1 VTDLP
6 TPGVLVWQ
14 TPPGPYTAAVYRL
27 SHRGVVWH
35 SVEVTRSDTGQPVI
49 VRRLIGELT
58 ARIYA
63 RAVVAGLAARLEVG
77 A

>member
-1 VTDLP
+1 MTDLP
-6 TPGVLVWQ
+6 TPGILVWQ

-27 SHRGVVWH
+27 THRGVIWH
-35 SVEVTRSDTGQPVI
+35 SVEVTRTYTGQPVM

-58 ARIYA
+58 ARIAA
-63 RAVVAGLAARLEVG
+63 RAMVAGLAAMQEVG